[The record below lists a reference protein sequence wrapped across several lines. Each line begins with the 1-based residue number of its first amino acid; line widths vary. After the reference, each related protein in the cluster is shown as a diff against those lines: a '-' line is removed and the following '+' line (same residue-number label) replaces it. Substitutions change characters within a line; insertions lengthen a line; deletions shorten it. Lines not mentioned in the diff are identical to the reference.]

1 MYLLLIQPNT
11 FILGDLC
18 TRVLHSLAL
27 ICTCSHLE
35 FERMS
40 IFLVFSFITVSYLYL
55 LLFISCFLVPMA
67 SLFRFYSFF
76 GWCVCV
82 CVLVTQSCPTLC
94 NPMDYSQLGSSGPGI
109 LQARILVSCHF
120 LLQEI
125 FPTQGPNLG
134 LLHYRQILY
143 RQSHQRITFSD
154 FPGRCVGDTFFEL
167 LHVCKY
173 FLYSCIFF
181 ILLLF
186 VTRLFRIQSWNNFE
200 GFLSYVLLLKDLVPS
215 LSFVRDCVFSL

>member
-1 MYLLLIQPNT
+1 MFNQHSCLTVTPFPFLNNLLFEVYCLLHKVYCLLHKVMYLLLIQPNT

-76 GWCVCV
+76 WMVCV

-109 LQARILVSCHF
+109 LQARIL
-120 LLQEI
+120 E
-125 FPTQGPNLG
+125 
-134 LLHYRQILY
+134 
-143 RQSHQRITFSD
+143 
-154 FPGRCVGDTFFEL
+154 
-167 LHVCKY
+167 
-173 FLYSCIFF
+173 
-181 ILLLF
+181 
-186 VTRLFRIQSWNNFE
+186 
-200 GFLSYVLLLKDLVPS
+200 
-215 LSFVRDCVFSL
+215 